1 MYTLVIPRPV
11 EKQLDRIP
19 RQYRSRILAELQ
31 QLQENPRKRGAIKLA
46 GYADE
51 YRIRI
56 GSYRLCYSIDDE
68 RQTVIALHCL
78 HRQDIYRT

>member
-31 QLQENPRKRGAIKLA
+31 QLQENPRKRGTIKLA
-46 GYADE
+46 GYVDE

-56 GSYRLCYSIDDE
+56 GSYRVRYSIDDDT
-68 RQTVIALHCL
+68 QTVIALHCL
-78 HRQDIYRT
+78 HRKDIYRK